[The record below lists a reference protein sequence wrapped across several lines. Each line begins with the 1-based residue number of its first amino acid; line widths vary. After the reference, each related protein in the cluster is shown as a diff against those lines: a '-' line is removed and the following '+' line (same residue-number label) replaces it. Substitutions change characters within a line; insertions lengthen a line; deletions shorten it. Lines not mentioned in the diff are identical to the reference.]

1 MRFTLST
8 LLQSH
13 GQPAVFCILSC
24 CADAPRCTPLATPRS
39 CAARR
44 IDSETNSGSNI
55 LLAAVRENSPPVR
68 SASACPAECAP
79 ARSIDSTRMVR
90 PHATASCTKS
100 SAHSWL
106 SPVYWHTGALCQ
118 AQCFRFFRRSFRQ
131 ASRYTRWTRLWCTF
145 KSSNIA
151 GSIDALLSQRVSSTI
166 ELHPTSIWATSEH
179 RRSIFQV
186 QCSPLKVLWFI
197 TFAF

>member
-1 MRFTLST
+1 MQIGHEVIATQFALEFFERGIATVKPTFNRVGRPAM
-8 LLQSH
+8 LLGH
-13 GQPAVFCILSC
+13 FYVGAII
-24 CADAPRCTPLATPRS
+24 T
-39 CAARR
+39 AAAAGDGGAGLVY
-44 IDSETNSGSNI
+44 IGAIALDVSET
-55 LLAAVRENSPPVR
+55 VHPPR
-68 SASACPAECAP
+68 RHGAP
-79 ARSIDSTRMVR
+79 
-90 PHATASCTKS
+90 KS